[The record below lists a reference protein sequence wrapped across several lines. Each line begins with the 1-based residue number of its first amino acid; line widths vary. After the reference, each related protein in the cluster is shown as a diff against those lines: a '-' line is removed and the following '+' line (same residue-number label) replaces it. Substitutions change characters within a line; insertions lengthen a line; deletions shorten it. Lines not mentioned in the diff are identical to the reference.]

1 MLTELL
7 DGLVD
12 DHGAENILTS
22 AVSDEIIVFQYSA
35 QKSETETIEY
45 AHNQQLIHFIFS
57 LSGSVKLSSDVNDEE
72 VTLNGKNYYLF
83 SNPYKE
89 ATVNINL
96 SQNSTALAMVM
107 TMKALHE
114 IFGSSFG
121 RDAEAAKEFME
132 SYKMEKFFIEKEMI
146 PSISVIVHQLFNGI
160 HRESLLKVYQ
170 HGKIIEF
177 LSLYLDTPNSE
188 KETEASCPFVI
199 DAVEMEKIKEAR
211 DIMIERMIDPPSLK
225 ELSRM
230 VGTNEFKLKVGFKSV
245 YSNTVYG
252 YLADYRMEHARKLLT
267 VNNTRIKEVAAQ
279 VGYSNPSHFIAAYK
293 KRFGITPKQHVKS
306 LVS

>member
-1 MLTELL
+1 MLSELL
-7 DGLVD
+7 GQLIEDLGE
-12 DHGAENILTS
+12 ENVLTS
-22 AVSDEIIVFQYSA
+22 AISDEMVVYQYTGRSTGTDEI
-35 QKSETETIEY
+35 QFG
-45 AHNQQLIHFIFS
+45 HNPQLLHFIFS
-57 LSGSVKLSSDVNDEE
+57 LSGEVRLSSNVNDEE
-72 VTLNGKNYYLF
+72 VALSGRNYFMY
-83 SNPYKE
+83 SNPYRE
-89 ATVNINL
+89 AKINIALEKGSTV
-96 SQNSTALAMVM
+96 LAMVM

-121 RDAEAAKEFME
+121 RDADAAREFME
-132 SYKMEKFFIEKEMI
+132 SYKVEKFFIEKEML
-146 PSISVIVHQLFNGI
+146 PTVSVIVHQLFNGI
-160 HRESLLKVYQ
+160 NRDSIRKIYQ
-170 HGKIIEF
+170 NGKIMEF
-177 LSLYLDTPNSE
+177 LSLYMDTPNTE
-188 KETEASCPFVI
+188 KETEANCPFVI

-211 DIMIERMIDPPSLK
+211 DIIMEQMIDPPSLK

-267 VNNTRIKEVAAQ
+267 INNTRIKEVAAQ

-293 KRFGITPKQHVKS
+293 KRYGITPKQHVKS

>member
-1 MLTELL
+1 MLPELL
-7 DGLVD
+7 NELVNSV
-12 DHGAENILTS
+12 GEENILLS
-22 AVSDEIIVFQYSA
+22 EISDEIVVYQYTGRSTA
-35 QKSETETIEY
+35 TDEITFG
-45 AHNQQLIHFIFS
+45 HNPQLLHFIFS
-57 LSGSVKLSSDVNDEE
+57 LSGEVKLSSDVNDELVE
-72 VTLNGKNYYLF
+72 LSGKNYFMY

-89 ATVNINL
+89 ATITISLEKGSTVL
-96 SQNSTALAMVM
+96 SMVM

-121 RDAEAAKEFME
+121 RDADAAREFME
-132 SYKMEKFFIEKEMI
+132 SYKVEKFFIDKEML
-146 PSISVIVHQLFNGI
+146 PSVSVIVHQLFNGI
-160 HRESLLKVYQ
+160 HRDSVKRIYQ
-170 HGKIIEF
+170 HGKIMEF
-177 LSLYLDTPNSE
+177 LSIYMDTPNSE

-199 DAVEMEKIKEAR
+199 DSVEMEKIKEAR
-211 DIMIERMIDPPSLK
+211 DIIVDRMIDPPSLK

-245 YSNTVYG
+245 YTNTVYG

-293 KRFGITPKQHVKS
+293 KRYGITPKQHVKS

>member
-1 MLTELL
+1 MLSTLLNELKNDL
-7 DGLVD
+7 GEGNV
-12 DHGAENILTS
+12 LTT
-22 AVSDEIIVFQYSA
+22 AISDEIVIYQYTNNTGRD
-35 QKSETETIEY
+35 TELEFN
-45 AHNQQLIHFIFS
+45 HNPQFLHFIFS
-57 LSGSVKLSSDVNDEE
+57 LSGSVALSSDVNDEQVE
-72 VTLNGKNYYLF
+72 LNGRNYYMF
-83 SNPYKE
+83 SNPYREARIKISLE
-89 ATVNINL
+89 KDATVL
-96 SQNSTALAMVM
+96 VMVM

-121 RDAEAAKEFME
+121 RDAEAAREFME
-132 SYKMEKFFIEKEMI
+132 SYKMEKFFIEKEMM
-146 PSISVIVHQLFNGI
+146 PAISVIAHQLYNGI
-160 HRESLLKVYQ
+160 HRENLRKVYQ
-170 HGKIIEF
+170 HGKIMEF
-177 LSLYLDTPNSE
+177 LSLYMDTPNSE
-188 KETEASCPFVI
+188 KETESSCPFVI
-199 DAVEMEKIKEAR
+199 DSVEMEKIKEAR
-211 DIMIERMIDPPSLK
+211 DIIVDRMIDPPSLK

-245 YSNTVYG
+245 YSTTVYG